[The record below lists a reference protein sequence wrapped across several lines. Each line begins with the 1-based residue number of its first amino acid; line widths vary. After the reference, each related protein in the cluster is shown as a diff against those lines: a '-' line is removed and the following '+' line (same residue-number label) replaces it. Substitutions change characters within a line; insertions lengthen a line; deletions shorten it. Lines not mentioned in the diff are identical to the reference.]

1 HRHTHGQPA
10 TSIAYGLWHDT
21 STLTTNADHTRLA
34 RSGTRPLRTEEG
46 LALLDA
52 ALAGAR
58 PVVTALPIVP
68 GAAGARVPAL
78 LRSVLRPPLR
88 RAAPATVTSGG
99 PSLADRL
106 GPLNAAA
113 RRNLVLDLVRGEAA
127 TVLAHPDPSRL
138 GADQP
143 FKDLGF
149 DSLTAVELRNRLRT
163 ATGLHLPTTL
173 VFDHPTP
180 EELTVRLLEELDVP
194 ERSDGAGGTGGAAEE
209 AQQGPQHAEAVAL
222 EAALAG
228 AVAAGTTLPGPALAR
243 LRGLLGQ
250 LAEPSGGAAAAPE
263 LDVANATEEELFALI
278 DGGRS

>member
-1 HRHTHGQPA
+1 
-10 TSIAYGLWHDT
+10 
-21 STLTTNADHTRLA
+21 
-34 RSGTRPLRTEEG
+34 
-46 LALLDA
+46 
-52 ALAGAR
+52 
-58 PVVTALPIVP
+58 
-68 GAAGARVPAL
+68 
-78 LRSVLRPPLR
+78 
-88 RAAPATVTSGG
+88 
-99 PSLADRL
+99 
-106 GPLNAAA
+106 
-113 RRNLVLDLVRGEAA
+113 
-127 TVLAHPDPSRL
+127 RL

-163 ATGLHLPTTL
+163 ATGLRLPTTL

-180 EELTVRLLEELDVP
+180 EELAVRLLEELDVP
-194 ERSDGAGGTGGAAEE
+194 ERSDGAGGAAEGT
-209 AQQGPQHAEAVAL
+209 QHGPQHAEALAL

-228 AVAAGTTLPGPALAR
+228 AVAAGTTLPGPVLAR